1 MCKEWE
7 CSTPYIFYLSKI
19 NCILKGIYGIICKMW
34 GDRMAKRRISAQELI
49 CDRDFFHLAKE
60 FYRYI
65 FRHPE
70 LETEPEWA
78 EVKAFAEDLIVKT
91 LYEQEEETEKSL
103 DDYRDFLRFYT
114 RLEVRDYDEERE
126 FIFTENDKLFFL
138 ELTKITNVIS
148 EG

>member
-1 MCKEWE
+1 MERKSCSLKE
-7 CSTPYIFYLSKI
+7 K
-19 NCILKGIYGIICKMW
+19 YGIICKMR

-70 LETEPEWA
+70 LETDPVWV

-126 FIFTENDKLFFL
+126 FVFTKNDKRFFMGL
-138 ELTKITNVIS
+138 K
-148 EG
+148 